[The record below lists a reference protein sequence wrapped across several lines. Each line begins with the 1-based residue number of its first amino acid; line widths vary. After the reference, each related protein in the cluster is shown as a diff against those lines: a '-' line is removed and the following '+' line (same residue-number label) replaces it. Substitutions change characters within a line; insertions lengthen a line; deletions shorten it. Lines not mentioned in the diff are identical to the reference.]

1 VSDDLDVRREEDD
14 FLERRRSVLLVPA
27 ILATCVGLPLI
38 ALSVLLHVVG
48 EVVTHSHPEWFGAAG
63 ATYIP
68 PSDSE
73 RARIIVRAAVPIIA
87 GLGFLVL
94 TWRFRGQGRRLA
106 TLICAVAVMLMGI
119 VSLW

>member
-1 VSDDLDVRREEDD
+1 MSDHLDVRSDVD
-14 FLERRRSVLLVPA
+14 TLAERRRSALLLPA

-48 EVVTHSHPEWFGAAG
+48 EVVMHSHPEWFEPAG
-63 ATYIP
+63 VTSLP

-94 TWRFRGQGRRLA
+94 TWRFRGQGRRAA
-106 TLICAVAVMLMGI
+106 TLICAVVVILMGI
-119 VSLW
+119 ASLW